1 MRKLFFLITLSAFS
15 YVYLQAQAAK
25 SAAPTNYGK
34 EFADAYQPNDLYHLE
49 VKRAKKEGF
58 AFQVATFSSYPN
70 VVRYATDLQGR
81 WFDDLLIKM
90 DQGSNNS
97 TIYKVLIGPFPDK
110 NAAVSYQ
117 QFAKKKGLDGF
128 VVSLDPKDQPTAVIL
143 TPTEPTPAPVAS
155 ETPKPSTIVE
165 KTPNPAPPVLQN
177 AVNRIVQSGEAS
189 YYHKKFHGNITA
201 YGEKYDK
208 RAMTAAHW
216 TLPYNSKVKVCRL
229 DNNKCVEVRIND
241 RGPNPAKAK
250 GRDGKARIIDLSGAA
265 AKAIDLTKAGVANV
279 SLELLN

>member
-1 MRKLFFLITLSAFS
+1 MRKLFFLIALSAFS
-15 YVYLQAQAAK
+15 YVYLQAQATK
-25 SAAPTNYGK
+25 SAAPANYGK

-58 AFQVATFSSYPN
+58 ALQVATFSSYPN
-70 VVRYATDLQGR
+70 VVKYATDLQGK

-90 DQGSNNS
+90 DPASGGK
-97 TIYKVLIGPFPDK
+97 TVYKVLIGPFPDK

-117 QFAKKKGLDGF
+117 QFAKKKGIDGF
-128 VVSLDPKDQPTAVIL
+128 VVALDKKDPTPVEL
-143 TPTEPTPAPVAS
+143 TPTAPTPPPAKQPAP
-155 ETPKPSTIVE
+155 TSTVVE
-165 KTPNPAPPVLQN
+165 KPAPAAPPAIQN
-177 AVNRIVQSGEAS
+177 AVNRIIQTGEAS
-189 YYHKKFHGNITA
+189 YYHKKFHGNVTA

-229 DNNKCVEVRIND
+229 DTNQCVEVRIND
-241 RGPNPAKAK
+241 RGPNPAKAIA
-250 GRDGKARIIDLSGAA
+250 RDGKPRVIDLSGAA
-265 AKAIDLTKAGVANV
+265 AKVIDLTKAGVAQV

>member
-1 MRKLFFLITLSAFS
+1 MRKLCFLIALSAFS

-25 SAAPTNYGK
+25 SAVPANYGK
-34 EFADAYQPNDLYHLE
+34 EFAEAFQPNDLYHLE
-49 VKRAKKEGF
+49 IKRAKKEGF
-58 AFQVATFSSYPN
+58 ALQVATFSSYPN
-70 VVRYATDLQGR
+70 VVKYATELQGK
-81 WFDDLLIKM
+81 WFDDLLVKM
-90 DQGSNNS
+90 DQAGGQ
-97 TIYKVLIGPFPDK
+97 TVYKVLIGPFPDK

-128 VVSLDPKDQPTAVIL
+128 VVPLDTESQVDL
-143 TPTEPTPAPVAS
+143 TPTAPSTPPATTPAPTKPAVV
-155 ETPKPSTIVE
+155 EQPVTTP
-165 KTPNPAPPVLQN
+165 PAIQN
-177 AVNRIVQSGEAS
+177 AVNRIVQTGEAS
-189 YYHKKFHGNITA
+189 YYHKKFHGNVTA

-229 DNNKCVEVRIND
+229 DTNQCVEVRIND

-250 GRDGKARIIDLSGAA
+250 AKNGQPRIIDLSGAA
-265 AKAIDLTKAGVANV
+265 AKVIDLTKAGVAQV